1 MKLKAENRTL
11 LGKKVKTLRAQGLIP
26 SVIFGNNEDSTP
38 ITINQ
43 KEFITTFKEVGETG
57 LVEIEI
63 DKNTTSVLI
72 RNYTKHSVTGNILHV
87 DMFKVNLKEKTT
99 AIVPIIF
106 KGIPEMVKDGEA
118 ILLEILNEIEV
129 ECLPMDIPKQFIVD
143 TTVLKDLD
151 TIITVSDLN
160 YDKTKVEILD
170 HEENEP
176 VAKLDYAV
184 MEEEP
189 EEEISE
195 AEAIEGI
202 ETSEEKAKEEG
213 AEGEERK
220 EGSKEKPSD
229 KKEDK

>member
-26 SVIFGNNEDSTP
+26 AVIFGNNEDSTP
-38 ITINQ
+38 ITVNQ
-43 KEFITTFKEVGETG
+43 KEFIGTFKEVGETG
-57 LVEIEI
+57 LVEIEVGK
-63 DKNTTSVLI
+63 DTTSVLI
-72 RNYTKHSVTGNILHV
+72 RNYTKHSVTGDILHV

-106 KGIPEMVKDGEA
+106 EGIPEMVKEGDA

-129 ECLPMDIPKQFIVD
+129 ECLPMDIPKQFIID

-151 TIITVSDLN
+151 AIITVSDLN
-160 YDKTKVEILD
+160 YDKSKVEILD

-184 MEEEP
+184 MEEES

-202 ETSEEKAKEEG
+202 ETSEEKAKK
-213 AEGEERK
+213 EGEEENK